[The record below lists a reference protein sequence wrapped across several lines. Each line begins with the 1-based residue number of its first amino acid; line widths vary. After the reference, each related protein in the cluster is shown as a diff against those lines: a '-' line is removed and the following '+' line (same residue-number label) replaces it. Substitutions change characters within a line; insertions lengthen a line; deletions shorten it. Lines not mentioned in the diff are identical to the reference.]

1 MELVLAGVDEAVV
14 VVVVLAGKTVVAVAT
29 LKVGRP
35 ALVGVDIGA
44 GSVVRAAK
52 EGRTHTT
59 RRNAISEISLRGKV
73 CAANSLSMLI
83 WAGKKVGKLFAHR
96 DESKSFF

>member
-14 VVVVLAGKTVVAVAT
+14 VVVVLAGKTVVVVAT

-44 GSVVRAAK
+44 GSVVRAF
-52 EGRTHTT
+52 ELG
-59 RRNAISEISLRGKV
+59 
-73 CAANSLSMLI
+73 
-83 WAGKKVGKLFAHR
+83 
-96 DESKSFF
+96 